1 MMDFGGIF
9 MKFIIEKDY
18 FTEAINHV
26 SKAVSSKTTISILT
40 GIKIELKA
48 NGLALTASDADISIQ
63 CFIPLDEGDKKIIHV
78 ETIGSV
84 VVPAKYFFEIIRKL
98 PQPKVEIEIGE
109 RWLTTIRSGQSE
121 FKLNGL
127 DPEEFP
133 RLPQLSEDRVFS
145 ISSQLLRSMIKQTVF
160 AVSTVETRP
169 VLTGV
174 LWSLNEGR
182 FKMVATDSHRLAT
195 REALVEANDPLSF
208 QNVVVPGKS
217 LNELNKILQDDDSI
231 IDIVVTDNQIL
242 VKSADVLF
250 YTRLLDGT
258 YPDTSRI
265 IPQSSKTE
273 MIVPA
278 KLFLDS
284 IERASL
290 LAKDG
295 KTNIVKL
302 ATIGEK
308 TIEIS
313 SNIPEVGRVT
323 EQVEVRLL
331 DGEELQISFNAK
343 FMIDTIRAI
352 DASEILIGF
361 TGAMSPFIIKPVEN
375 EWMLYLILPVRTY

>member
-1 MMDFGGIF
+1 MLIFGGIF

-18 FTEAINHV
+18 FTEGINYV
-26 SKAVSSKTTISILT
+26 SKAVSSKTTIPILT
-40 GIKIELKA
+40 GIKIDL
-48 NGLALTASDADISIQ
+48 NDIGITLTASDADISIQ
-63 CFIPLDEGDKKIIHV
+63 CFIPLNDGDKKIV
-78 ETIGSV
+78 QLETLGSV
-84 VVPAKYFFEIIRKL
+84 VVPAKYFTEIVRKL
-98 PQPKVEIEIGE
+98 PQSQVEIEVSD

-133 RLPQLSEDRVFS
+133 RLPQISEELVFS
-145 ISSQLLRSMIKQTVF
+145 ISSQLLRSMIRQTVF
-160 AVSTVETRP
+160 AVSTTETRP

-174 LWSLNEGR
+174 LWSIHEGR

-195 REALVEANDPLSF
+195 REALIEANNQLSI

-217 LNELNKILQDDDSI
+217 LNELNKILQDDDSV

-242 VKSADVLF
+242 VKSENISF
-250 YTRLLDGT
+250 YSRLLNGT

-265 IPQSSKTE
+265 IPQTNKTE
-273 MIVPA
+273 MIIPA

-295 KTNIVKL
+295 KDNVVKL
-302 ATIGEK
+302 VTMEQKI
-308 TIEIS
+308 IEIT

-323 EQVEVRLL
+323 EQVEARVLE
-331 DGEELQISFNAK
+331 GEELKISFNAK
-343 FMIDTIRAI
+343 YMIDTIRAI

-361 TGAMSPFIIKPVEN
+361 TGAMSPFIIKPVES
-375 EWMLYLILPVRTY
+375 EWMLHLILPVRTY

>member
-26 SKAVSSKTTISILT
+26 SKAVSSKTTIPILT

-195 REALVEANDPLSF
+195 REALVETNDPLSF